1 MYTATAHGFGGMTSD
16 DARRIRCCTG
26 RYRACR
32 WWRCHRPENRL
43 NPYLIILRRLTRMS
57 PAIARKSPIVA
68 AVEELPPVSGSE
80 TVSAKPGVGATV
92 GVVATLVGVGV
103 LFGSVGVAGTAT
115 GVPVIAFDATES
127 PIAFMAL
134 MVTE

>member
-1 MYTATAHGFGGMTSD
+1 
-16 DARRIRCCTG
+16 
-26 RYRACR
+26 
-32 WWRCHRPENRL
+32 
-43 NPYLIILRRLTRMS
+43 MS

-103 LFGSVGVAGTAT
+103 GVLFGSVGVAGTAT

>member
-1 MYTATAHGFGGMTSD
+1 M
-16 DARRIRCCTG
+16 
-26 RYRACR
+26 
-32 WWRCHRPENRL
+32 

-80 TVSAKPGVGATV
+80 TVSAKPVVGATV
-92 GVVATLVGVGV
+92 EVAATLVGV
-103 LFGSVGVAGTAT
+103 LFGSVGVAAGAT

-127 PIAFMAL
+127 PIAFTAL